1 MRFDSIESVDSQG
14 SDFSSLQSFSSFE
27 ERKEWLLS
35 FEAYLRNM
43 DYYCDNQS
51 SKCKY
56 SSYVHIIVKRIKV
69 TFNVHKIHIFLLVI
83 KSILISD
90 YEYPIHLLL
99 SSFVVCFIGILWST
113 YGSISNVWLT
123 GFLYTSSALLGMS
136 SIYYFVK
143 GHYLN
148 NKIPILTK
156 IFDKS
161 RNNNR
166 KN

>member
-1 MRFDSIESVDSQG
+1 MASENISEKTYLLKQQNQHNDGPSQRVRFDSIESVGSQG

-51 SKCKY
+51 SKY
-56 SSYVHIIVKRIKV
+56 
-69 TFNVHKIHIFLLVI
+69 
-83 KSILISD
+83 

-113 YGSISNVWLT
+113 YGSISNLWLT

-156 IFDKS
+156 IFYKS
-161 RNNNR
+161 
-166 KN
+166 